1 MKINAIVAIG
11 DENQIALDNKLPWHY
26 PEDLKHFKEKVK
38 DKTIILGRKTYE
50 SMPKSFFK
58 TVTPIIVSTTI
69 DCDEHLAES
78 LDEALAIARD
88 MDESEV
94 WICGGVSIYKEAIE
108 RKLINS
114 LHVSHIQY
122 TGPADRYFPQFYS
135 LIEGVS
141 DGETIYSEKNQKPF
155 RYKVYELE
163 SENEWTSP
171 IEHRSGFMRI
181 EDGTGWHNHS
191 SNNITLEYRPDPIT
205 GLMEAHTTALN
216 WTSGPSTAIGSTWV
230 HADGS
235 ILSVTDN
242 GTITVGAMDWNQ
254 QTPYE
259 ELLRTYERVVGDHE
273 TQIIDIDMAM
283 EVKHELEAALRQT
296 DPSSTITVDWQMTRS
311 ATPVYTLGRA
321 EAVEVIGGGMT
332 LSFTLNGMFRGS
344 AFSNLQFNIG
354 A

>member
-11 DENQIALDNKLPWHY
+11 ESNQIALDNKLPWHY

-58 TVTPIIVSTTI
+58 TVTPIIISSTLDT
-69 DCDEHLAES
+69 DEHLAES
-78 LDEALAIARD
+78 LDDALAIARD

-94 WICGGVSIYKEAIE
+94 WICGGVSVYKEALD

-122 TGPADRYFPQFYS
+122 DGPADRYFPQFYP

-141 DGETIYSEKNQKPF
+141 DGETIYSEKNQKAF

-163 SENEWTSP
+163 SINEWIPTV
-171 IEHRSGFMRI
+171 EHRSGFMRI
-181 EDGTGWHNHS
+181 EDGTSWHNHS
-191 SNNITLEYRPDPIT
+191 SNNITLEYRPDPVT
-205 GLMEAHTTALN
+205 GLMEAFATPLN
-216 WTSGPSTAIGSTWV
+216 WSNGPSTGIGSTWIN
-230 HADGS
+230 ADGS
-235 ILSVTDN
+235 ILTMTDN
-242 GTITVGAMDWNQ
+242 GTITVGDVDWNTQ
-254 QTPYE
+254 SPYE

-273 TQIIDIDMAM
+273 TQIIDVDMAL
-283 EVKHELEAALRQT
+283 EIKHELEAALRDS

-311 ATPVYTLGRA
+311 TTPVYTWGRA
-321 EAVEVIGGGMT
+321 EAVDIIGGGIT
-332 LSFTLNGMFRGS
+332 LSFTLNGMFRNS

-354 A
+354 V